1 MQKEA
6 REGKRTLLK
15 KDPGLPNLRVLK
27 AKLDNKVFY
36 SIVEDWWW
44 NPYSQNCFKRKQLSS
59 NNIIV
64 LRVVPKLYF
73 SILRF
78 QTMQWIDSKKRQYG
92 NVKCISISDPIDC
105 WHDSWPRWLKRHQR
119 ELSNSSKIIFWMYF
133 HYWLFVDTFLEWFEN
148 GAYKRRRSC
157 RTDQKSILQAVE
169 TSIPIEL
176 AFKEG

>member
-119 ELSNSSKIIFWMYF
+119 ELNNSSKIIFWMYS
-133 HYWLFVDTFLEWFEN
+133 HYWPFVDAFLEWFEN